1 MLHLNQSYKDEDYIR
16 VSVEYNDAGVDRYNQ
31 KKLEWTVTGRLFR
44 FLEKL
49 IEKYG
54 ESCLVAWYRWDKDAE
69 VGWHEFHAVKIAWR
83 GWTKYLEK
91 SGELFEGDV
100 LPKDYIL
107 GKFPLSDDEKG
118 ELDEIMVAENV
129 VPEHIDVEG
138 HKEKYIASYGVSFN
152 ESSIKGTL
160 VVPYICKLMLKEI
173 TEAYGCASKN
183 IYADAFEYKEPY
195 CDFRQVTEDE
205 LKVFVQT
212 GMDSTG
218 DRISSFFSALDPD
231 EDLYPYKIDDDE
243 DERDVK
249 AFWHDNMNDQ
259 NDFYEDTFDELLKKE
274 WK

>member
-16 VSVEYNDAGVDRYNQ
+16 VSVKYNDAGVDHYHQ

-54 ESCLVAWYRWDKDAE
+54 ESCLVAWYRWDKNAE
-69 VGWHEFHAVKIAWR
+69 VGWHEFYAEKIAWR

-107 GKFPLSDDEKG
+107 GKFSLSDDEKG
-118 ELDEIMVAENV
+118 ELDEIMAAENV
-129 VPEHIDVEG
+129 VPESIWVEG

-152 ESSIKGTL
+152 ESSIKGTM

-195 CDFRQVTEDE
+195 CSFRQVTEDE
-205 LKVFVQT
+205 LKVLVQT

-218 DRISSFFSALDPD
+218 DNISSFFSALDPD

-243 DERDVK
+243 DESDVK

-259 NDFYEDTFDELLKKE
+259 NVFYEDTFNKLLKKE